1 MDYYGWQQT
10 PLDFILLGWLL
21 LPIQSFQDL
30 SNFVDKGWGSVWRP
44 CYGCRRTVTMWYSF
58 HWRKRCPDYTYNG
71 ISRKLMIFF
80 FFLYPDEWILPCF
93 RWLQP
98 FENLQLVCSQGSIT
112 IQFQFSFWEN
122 KKKKEKRKNFVST
135 INFIRNKLFIL
146 NHSTFIELG
155 TLVLSFG
162 TSVLDG

>member
-80 FFLYPDEWILPCF
+80 FFYIQMNESSLVSDDFSHLKTY
-93 RWLQP
+93 
-98 FENLQLVCSQGSIT
+98 NLFVVRVQS
-112 IQFQFSFWEN
+112 QFSFSFHFGKI
-122 KKKKEKRKNFVST
+122 KKKRRKEKISYQQS
-135 INFIRNKLFIL
+135 ISSEI
-146 NHSTFIELG
+146 SC
-155 TLVLSFG
+155 SY
-162 TSVLDG
+162 